1 MARYN
6 CSYFVQMTPE
16 ELKLDLSEVLQS
28 CNCDVVYY
36 TGDYLMARE
45 NPGQIPFAKLV
56 TVEVLIENM
65 STKHPAL
72 RLSFVVKNEELPL
85 QLENHCRQMF
95 ELIQDAIAEEKQW
108 ELIEDFTG

>member
-1 MARYN
+1 M
-6 CSYFVQMTPE
+6 SPE
-16 ELKLDLSEVLQS
+16 ELKLAFTEVLQS
-28 CNCDVVYY
+28 CNFDVVYY
-36 TGDYLMARE
+36 SGDYLMARE

-56 TVEVLIENM
+56 NVEVLIENM

-72 RLSFVVKNEELPL
+72 RLSLVVKNEELPL

-95 ELIQDAIAEEKQW
+95 EIIQDAIAQDKQW